1 MIDFGAFGNWA
12 VEHAQTL
19 SWFGL
24 AAGGAG
30 SAATAIA
37 AWVTFFLISNRTQQT
52 AWETTM
58 RSILSD
64 FWTNERIRRARYMI
78 QYPREYEKVKALIV
92 KFTEGNVAGFS
103 DSDMEM
109 IEDIDVLCSL
119 MARVSFLGASKMT
132 AEQKEIWYRLFVKF
146 WIEEIKKRTELRRYI
161 QAFWPGL
168 LGQIDEEVR
177 EANLDAKAQPDRTG
191 LATTRRWSDD

>member
-1 MIDFGAFGNWA
+1 
-12 VEHAQTL
+12 
-19 SWFGL
+19 
-24 AAGGAG
+24 
-30 SAATAIA
+30 
-37 AWVTFFLISNRTQQT
+37 
-52 AWETTM
+52 
-58 RSILSD
+58 
-64 FWTNERIRRARYMI
+64 
-78 QYPREYEKVKALIV
+78 
-92 KFTEGNVAGFS
+92 
-103 DSDMEM
+103 MEM